1 MRKFEDTHTWWL
13 KSVKLLNK
21 IFRGRSSHGRARQC
35 PLPRQR
41 EGKNFLYPYGN
52 FPSRKSRE
60 MIQKRLSRK
69 FTGITRGGRNSARFQ
84 QDFSKIFKVRVRLNR
99 SQNKLYKARVHIDA
113 INKFKIVENIFVAFF
128 VNN

>member
-1 MRKFEDTHTWWL
+1 M
-13 KSVKLLNK
+13 
-21 IFRGRSSHGRARQC
+21 
-35 PLPRQR
+35 
-41 EGKNFLYPYGN
+41 
-52 FPSRKSRE
+52 
-60 MIQKRLSRK
+60 
-69 FTGITRGGRNSARFQ
+69 

>member
-1 MRKFEDTHTWWL
+1 M
-13 KSVKLLNK
+13 
-21 IFRGRSSHGRARQC
+21 
-35 PLPRQR
+35 
-41 EGKNFLYPYGN
+41 
-52 FPSRKSRE
+52 
-60 MIQKRLSRK
+60 
-69 FTGITRGGRNSARFQ
+69 RGGRNSARFQ